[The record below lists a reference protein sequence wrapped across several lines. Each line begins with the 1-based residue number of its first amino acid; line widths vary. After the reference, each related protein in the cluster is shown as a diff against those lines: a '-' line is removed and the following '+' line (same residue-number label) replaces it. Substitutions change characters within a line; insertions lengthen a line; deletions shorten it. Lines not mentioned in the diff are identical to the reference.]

1 MSDFSA
7 AFLTLVHEAAFS
19 NPFDPARLKKYSE
32 LAGEKESAHSVDSG
46 KLSRRIES
54 QGLDLKNWKKE
65 ANGKKRQMLR
75 TAALFYLY
83 QSHHQDLLD
92 LVLKQKQS
100 PEAVITHPVT
110 DRLYRD
116 LLDHGFGREQAGG
129 FVGMA
134 FQFRRAYHFTTTSLK
149 GSGPAMQHLRM
160 HLWRS
165 IFTDDIDLYESHMW
179 NRMQEFSTL
188 LLGPTGSGKGVA
200 ASIIGLSSYIPYNPQ
215 KSEFT
220 RNFASGFIEL
230 NLSQFP
236 ESLIESELFGHR
248 KGAFTGAINDY
259 DGHIRRCPSNGVLF
273 LDEIGELQPDLQIK
287 LLRVLQD
294 RKFSPV
300 GSHENHR
307 FLGRIV
313 SATNRPLN
321 DLRES
326 GTFRDDFYYRIATD
340 VIHLP
345 TLQQRLA
352 EAPGELNELASHFL
366 EQVLGRKDARLE
378 AQVLKALSKQ
388 VPKDYPW
395 PGNVRE
401 LEQAVR
407 SLLLTGQF
415 ETSVHQSGSPD
426 WETEAR
432 GGSLTATEL
441 LSGYCRMLYQQL
453 GSYEAVARRTDLD
466 RRTVKKYVDAAV

>member
-1 MSDFSA
+1 MSDSSA
-7 AFLTLVHEAAFS
+7 ECLTLINEAAFS
-19 NPFDPARLKKYSE
+19 NPFDPARLEKYCE
-32 LAGEKESAHSVDSG
+32 LAGEKKPTQNVDSD
-46 KLSRRIES
+46 KLARRIES
-54 QGLDLKNWKKE
+54 EGLDLKNWKKE
-65 ANGKKRQMLR
+65 AKGKKRQMLR

-83 QSHHQDLLD
+83 QSHNHDLRD
-92 LVLKQKQS
+92 LVLKQDAS
-100 PEAVITHPVT
+100 PEAVVTHPVT

-116 LLDHGFGREQAGG
+116 LLEYGFSQEQAGG

-134 FQFRRAYHFTTTSLK
+134 FQFRRAYHFTTHALK
-149 GSGPAMQHLRM
+149 GSGQIMQQLRM

-200 ASIIGLSSYIPYNPQ
+200 ASIIGRSSYIPYNPQ
-215 KSEFT
+215 KSQFT

-236 ESLIESELFGHR
+236 ASLIESELFGHR

-287 LLRVLQD
+287 LLHLLQD

-300 GSHENHR
+300 GSHESHR
-307 FLGRIV
+307 FQGRIV
-313 SATNRPLN
+313 SATNQPLD
-321 DLRES
+321 DLRER
-326 GTFRDDFYYRIATD
+326 GVFRDDFYYRIATD
-340 VIHLP
+340 VIRLP

-352 EAPGELNELASHFL
+352 ESPAELNELAAHFL
-366 EQVLGRKDARLE
+366 EQVLGRKDSRLE
-378 AQVLKALSKQ
+378 EETLTALSKQ
-388 VPKDYPW
+388 IPKEYPW

-401 LEQAVR
+401 LEQAIR
-407 SLLLTGQF
+407 SLLLTGHF
-415 ETSVHQSGSPD
+415 ETSVYRPESMG
-426 WETEAR
+426 WNEGAR
-432 GGSLTATEL
+432 AGKLTAAEL
-441 LSGYCRMLYQQL
+441 LSGYCHMLYQQL

-466 RRTVKKYVDAAV
+466 RRTVKKYVDASG